1 MSDFI
6 MSEDYKKFL
15 KKQGIEL
22 SDWEKATLFY
32 NNRQLLYDDVIW
44 GLLDIEKHTSDE
56 VLKKQIEDRLSRN
69 KELYEGFQKRE
80 KDTYYVLFVWSDTKK
95 YEEQGS
101 YLDFVT
107 ARQQGKEENTKFL
120 IEKRAFECI
129 EAGSGK
135 VLGGMEFDEQ
145 GYRKNRFW
153 LYSTVVGEFARDID
167 NTSFEDKHVKL
178 PLMFRRGDIV
188 HIIGTELYGIVDA
201 PENDEEEE
209 QYITVAEKGD
219 YSDFQVPVNLMYEDQ
234 KFLSVFSHEHC
245 APTDIEY
252 ARLDEQDNRKG
263 FLEYMKK
270 TLYEKSFVTGPGRDK
285 GRFGEILS
293 KLEKVW
299 NQYPDLRLGQLLVN
313 VCGKSDLF
321 MIEDEELLERL
332 QYNQFPIE

>member
-1 MSDFI
+1 M
-6 MSEDYKKFL
+6 
-15 KKQGIEL
+15 GIAAIALNIGFGILLAREYEEGVL
-22 SDWEKATLFY
+22 LTLFCAAMNY
-32 NNRQLLYDDVIW
+32 IAIPLIILFLENIIPLLILIVVGIIIIIGLVI
-44 GLLDIEKHTSDE
+44 GLGESGGSSAGESSVSRTESRE
-56 VLKKQIEDRLSRN
+56 PSSSRN
-69 KELYEGFQKRE
+69 TTSKKAEPE
-80 KDTYYVLFVWSDTKK
+80 KTQERKANS
-95 YEEQGS
+95 S
-101 YLDFVT
+101 YI
-107 ARQQGKEENTKFL
+107 ENYNEVGGICL
-120 IEKRAFECI
+120 H
-129 EAGSGK
+129 K
-135 VLGGMEFDEQ
+135 V
-145 GYRKNRFW
+145 
-153 LYSTVVGEFARDID
+153 
-167 NTSFEDKHVKL
+167 KHVKL

-219 YSDFQVPVNLMYEDQ
+219 YSDFQVPVNLMYEGQ

-285 GRFGEILS
+285 ERFDEILS

-299 NQYPDLRLGQLLVN
+299 NQYPDLRLGQLLVI

>member
-15 KKQGIEL
+15 EKQGIEL
-22 SDWEKATLFY
+22 SDWEKATLLY

-44 GLLDIEKHTSDE
+44 GLLDIARHTSDE
-56 VLKKQIEDRLSRN
+56 VLKKQIEESLSRN
-69 KELYEGFQKRE
+69 KGLFEGFKKRE
-80 KDTYYVLFVWSDTKK
+80 KDK
-95 YEEQGS
+95 Y
-101 YLDFVT
+101 
-107 ARQQGKEENTKFL
+107 
-120 IEKRAFECI
+120 
-129 EAGSGK
+129 
-135 VLGGMEFDEQ
+135 
-145 GYRKNRFW
+145 
-153 LYSTVVGEFARDID
+153 
-167 NTSFEDKHVKL
+167 VKL

-201 PENDEEEE
+201 PENNEEEE

-219 YSDFQVPVNLMYEDQ
+219 YSDFQISVNLMYDDQ
-234 KFLSVFSHEHC
+234 KFLSVFSHVHY

-252 ARLDEQDNRKG
+252 ARLDEQDSRKG

-270 TLYEKSFVTGPGRDK
+270 TLYEKSFITGTGREK
-285 GRFGEILS
+285 GRISEVLL

-299 NQYPDLRLGQLLVN
+299 NQYPDMRLGQLLVN

-321 MIEDEELLERL
+321 MVEDEELLERL

>member
-1 MSDFI
+1 
-6 MSEDYKKFL
+6 
-15 KKQGIEL
+15 
-22 SDWEKATLFY
+22 
-32 NNRQLLYDDVIW
+32 
-44 GLLDIEKHTSDE
+44 
-56 VLKKQIEDRLSRN
+56 
-69 KELYEGFQKRE
+69 
-80 KDTYYVLFVWSDTKK
+80 
-95 YEEQGS
+95 
-101 YLDFVT
+101 
-107 ARQQGKEENTKFL
+107 
-120 IEKRAFECI
+120 
-129 EAGSGK
+129 
-135 VLGGMEFDEQ
+135 
-145 GYRKNRFW
+145 
-153 LYSTVVGEFARDID
+153 
-167 NTSFEDKHVKL
+167 
-178 PLMFRRGDIV
+178 MFRRGDIV

-219 YSDFQVPVNLMYEDQ
+219 YSDFQVPVNLMYEGQ

-285 GRFGEILS
+285 GRFDEILS

-299 NQYPDLRLGQLLVN
+299 NQYLDLRLGQLLVI

>member
-1 MSDFI
+1 
-6 MSEDYKKFL
+6 MSEDYKRFL

-44 GLLDIEKHTSDE
+44 GLLDIAKHTSDE

-80 KDTYYVLFVWSDTKK
+80 KDTYYVLSVWSDTKK

-153 LYSTVVGEFARDID
+153 LYSTVVGEFAGDID

-178 PLMFRRGDIV
+178 VMPMNMDSEMRQLMHLFRRWRT
-188 HIIGTELYGIVDA
+188 TE
-201 PENDEEEE
+201 
-209 QYITVAEKGD
+209 
-219 YSDFQVPVNLMYEDQ
+219 M
-234 KFLSVFSHEHC
+234 
-245 APTDIEY
+245 
-252 ARLDEQDNRKG
+252 
-263 FLEYMKK
+263 M
-270 TLYEKSFVTGPGRDK
+270 
-285 GRFGEILS
+285 
-293 KLEKVW
+293 
-299 NQYPDLRLGQLLVN
+299 
-313 VCGKSDLF
+313 
-321 MIEDEELLERL
+321 
-332 QYNQFPIE
+332 

>member
-1 MSDFI
+1 
-6 MSEDYKKFL
+6 
-15 KKQGIEL
+15 
-22 SDWEKATLFY
+22 
-32 NNRQLLYDDVIW
+32 
-44 GLLDIEKHTSDE
+44 
-56 VLKKQIEDRLSRN
+56 
-69 KELYEGFQKRE
+69 
-80 KDTYYVLFVWSDTKK
+80 
-95 YEEQGS
+95 
-101 YLDFVT
+101 
-107 ARQQGKEENTKFL
+107 
-120 IEKRAFECI
+120 
-129 EAGSGK
+129 
-135 VLGGMEFDEQ
+135 MEFDEQ

-153 LYSTVVGEFARDID
+153 LYSTIVGEFARDID

-332 QYNQFPIE
+332 QYNQYPIE

>member
-1 MSDFI
+1 M
-6 MSEDYKKFL
+6 
-15 KKQGIEL
+15 
-22 SDWEKATLFY
+22 EKCLVEW
-32 NNRQLLYDDVIW
+32 NL
-44 GLLDIEKHTSDE
+44 
-56 VLKKQIEDRLSRN
+56 
-69 KELYEGFQKRE
+69 
-80 KDTYYVLFVWSDTKK
+80 
-95 YEEQGS
+95 
-101 YLDFVT
+101 
-107 ARQQGKEENTKFL
+107 
-120 IEKRAFECI
+120 
-129 EAGSGK
+129 
-135 VLGGMEFDEQ
+135 MEFDEQ

-153 LYSTVVGEFARDID
+153 LYSTVVGEFAGDID

-219 YSDFQVPVNLMYEDQ
+219 YSDFQVPVNLMYEGQ

-285 GRFGEILS
+285 ERFDEILS

-299 NQYPDLRLGQLLVN
+299 NQYPDLRLGQLLVI

>member
-1 MSDFI
+1 M
-6 MSEDYKKFL
+6 
-15 KKQGIEL
+15 
-22 SDWEKATLFY
+22 
-32 NNRQLLYDDVIW
+32 YDDVIW
-44 GLLDIEKHTSDE
+44 GLLDIAKHTSDE

-80 KDTYYVLFVWSDTKK
+80 KDTYYVLSVWSDTKK

-153 LYSTVVGEFARDID
+153 LYSTVVGEFAGDID

-209 QYITVAEKGD
+209 QYITVAEKAD
-219 YSDFQVPVNLMYEDQ
+219 YSDFQVPVNLMYEGQ

-285 GRFGEILS
+285 GRFDEILS

-299 NQYPDLRLGQLLVN
+299 NQYPDLRLGQLLVI

>member
-1 MSDFI
+1 MHFYITGDTHGNFNRI
-6 MSEDYKKFL
+6 EEFCSENDTTKEDVMIILGDAGINYWLDNTDRQL
-15 KKQGIEL
+15 KNDL
-22 SDWEKATLFY
+22 SSLDITLFC
-32 NNRQLLYDDVIW
+32 V
-44 GLLDIEKHTSDE
+44 H
-56 VLKKQIEDRLSRN
+56 
-69 KELYEGFQKRE
+69 
-80 KDTYYVLFVWSDTKK
+80 TYYVLSVWSDTKK

-153 LYSTVVGEFARDID
+153 LYSTVVGEFAGDID

-219 YSDFQVPVNLMYEDQ
+219 YSDFQVPVNLMYEGQ

-285 GRFGEILS
+285 ERFDEILS

-299 NQYPDLRLGQLLVN
+299 NQYPDLRLGQLLVI

>member
-15 KKQGIEL
+15 EKQGIEL
-22 SDWEKATLFY
+22 SDWEKATLLY

-44 GLLDIEKHTSDE
+44 GLLDIAKHTSDE
-56 VLKKQIEDRLSRN
+56 VLKKQIEEGLSRN
-69 KELYEGFQKRE
+69 KELYEGFKKRE
-80 KDTYYVLFVWSDTKK
+80 KDTYYVLSVWSDTKR

-107 ARQQGKEENTKFL
+107 ACQQGKKEKTKFL

-129 EAGSGK
+129 EAESGK

-153 LYSTVVGEFARDID
+153 LYCTVVGEFDGDID
-167 NTSFEDKHVKL
+167 NIRFEDKYLKL
-178 PLMFRRGDIV
+178 PLMFRRGNIV
-188 HIIGTELYGIVDA
+188 HVIGTELYGIVDA
-201 PENDEEEE
+201 PGNDEEEKLYTE
-209 QYITVAEKGD
+209 VAEKGD
-219 YSDFQVPVNLMYEDQ
+219 YSDFQVPVNLMYDGQ
-234 KFLSVFSHEHC
+234 KFLSVFSHGHY

-252 ARLDEQDNRKG
+252 ARLDEKDSRKG
-263 FLEYMKK
+263 FLKYMRKS
-270 TLYEKSFVTGPGRDK
+270 LYEKSFITGTGREK
-285 GRFGEILS
+285 VRISEVLS

-299 NQYPDLRLGQLLVN
+299 NQYPDMRLGQLLVN

-321 MIEDEELLERL
+321 MLEDEELLERL